1 MNSLK
6 KIAAISGIIFAL
18 ALLAAII
25 ATPFAV
31 SGGIDFYNG
40 ILEEAEQQKEEHW
53 FDTTVDSAV
62 KELTIADSGYYGII
76 SVEQSPDNQIH
87 ILNQDKGFSY
97 IVPDVNI
104 RGDKAELN
112 FRWINDPKLTEE
124 NIIQWLAAELY
135 DDYSR
140 QSIIQL
146 PASVSLHLSE
156 ENMGDLYHHVRLDY
170 KGFANYEELQSQLD
184 DWTAVLEARNAYAD
198 YRSSVENQLSHIQNI
213 RYEIANAADS
223 YDNAERFQLDQAELY
238 MDIKERRSD
247 LLKRSYNLRKQ
258 YGAESDEALDA
269 AYLEMNDVIVELCD
283 YEKQYDLLSA
293 KVAEA
298 RFQLNNGEKGEHEF
312 SRVADSCYSQQ
323 VDLDLSIGKLREK
336 LENYLLEEF
345 ISMDGATQER
355 ADVVY
360 PSEVPPTESTEA
372 VTVPMVPASPEMP
385 VTEQTEPVQP

>member
-6 KIAAISGIIFAL
+6 KIAAVSGILFAL
-18 ALLAAII
+18 ALLVAII
-25 ATPFAV
+25 TAPFAV

-40 ILEEAEQQKEEHW
+40 ILEQAEQQKEEHW

-62 KELTIADSGYYGII
+62 KELTITDVGFYGII

-112 FRWINDPKLTEE
+112 FLWINDPKLTEE

-135 DDYSR
+135 DNYSR

-146 PASVSLHLSE
+146 PADVSLHFAE

-184 DWTAVLEARNAYAD
+184 GWSAVLEANDAYHN
-198 YRSSVENQLSHIQNI
+198 YQSNI
-213 RYEIANAADS
+213 LNRMNEVTELRQDIAWS
-223 YDNAERFQLDQAELY
+223 AERCGDVSRFQQDWTPTY
-238 MDIKERRSD
+238 VNIKELRSD
-247 LLKRSYNLRKQ
+247 MLKRSYNFRKE
-258 YGAESDEALDA
+258 YGIQTAEELEA
-269 AYLEMNDVIVELCD
+269 AYLEMNSVIVELCE
-283 YEKQYDLLSA
+283 YEKEYDLLTA

-298 RFQLNNGEKGEHEF
+298 NNNLNDGNRTANAQKLEQLAQTAF
-312 SRVADSCYSQQ
+312 DRQ
-323 VDLDLSIGKLREK
+323 VELDLSISKLR
-336 LENYLLEEF
+336 NSPLLC
-345 ISMDGATQER
+345 
-355 ADVVY
+355 
-360 PSEVPPTESTEA
+360 P
-372 VTVPMVPASPEMP
+372 
-385 VTEQTEPVQP
+385 

>member
-40 ILEEAEQQKEEHW
+40 ILDKAEENWDSYW

-62 KELTIADSGYYGII
+62 KELTLADSGYYGII
-76 SVEQSPDNQIH
+76 TVQESPDNQIH

-112 FRWINDPKLTEE
+112 FLWINDPKLTEE

-135 DDYSR
+135 DNYSR

-170 KGFANYEELQSQLD
+170 KGFANYRSCRPSWMIGLLC
-184 DWTAVLEARNAYAD
+184 WKPATLMRTTA
-198 YRSSVENQLSHIQNI
+198 
-213 RYEIANAADS
+213 AAW
-223 YDNAERFQLDQAELY
+223 
-238 MDIKERRSD
+238 K
-247 LLKRSYNLRKQ
+247 
-258 YGAESDEALDA
+258 
-269 AYLEMNDVIVELCD
+269 
-283 YEKQYDLLSA
+283 
-293 KVAEA
+293 
-298 RFQLNNGEKGEHEF
+298 
-312 SRVADSCYSQQ
+312 
-323 VDLDLSIGKLREK
+323 
-336 LENYLLEEF
+336 
-345 ISMDGATQER
+345 IS
-355 ADVVY
+355 
-360 PSEVPPTESTEA
+360 
-372 VTVPMVPASPEMP
+372 
-385 VTEQTEPVQP
+385 

>member
-6 KIAAISGIIFAL
+6 KIAAVSGILFAL
-18 ALLAAII
+18 ALLVAII
-25 ATPFAV
+25 TAPFAV

-40 ILEEAEQQKEEHW
+40 ILDKAEQQKEEHW

-62 KELTIADSGYYGII
+62 KELTLADSGYYGII
-76 SVEQSPDNQIH
+76 TVEQSPDNQIH

-112 FRWINDPKLTEE
+112 FLWINDPKLTEE

-146 PASVSLHLSE
+146 PADVSLHFAE

-184 DWTAVLEARNAYAD
+184 GWSAVLEARNAYAD

-213 RYEIANAADS
+213 RYEISNAADS

-336 LENYLLEEF
+336 LENYLREEF
-345 ISMDGATQER
+345 INVYGEESMQPGLAT
-355 ADVVY
+355 
-360 PSEVPPTESTEA
+360 PSEVPPTD
-372 VTVPMVPASPEMP
+372 VPAEVP
-385 VTEQTEPVQP
+385 VPVQPQNMKIP